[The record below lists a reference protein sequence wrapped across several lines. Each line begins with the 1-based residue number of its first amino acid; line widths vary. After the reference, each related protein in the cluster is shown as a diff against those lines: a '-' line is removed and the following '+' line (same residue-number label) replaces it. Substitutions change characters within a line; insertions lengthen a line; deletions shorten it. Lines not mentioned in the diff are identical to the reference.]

1 MRINHNIAA
10 LNTYRQLNT
19 NSANGSKALEKLSS
33 GLRINKAGD
42 DAAGLAISEKMR
54 AQIRGLDQAS
64 RNAQDGISMIQT
76 GEGALNETHSILQ
89 RMREL
94 ANQAANDT
102 NVNIDRDEIQ
112 KEINQLTSEIN
123 RIGNTTEFNTQ
134 KLLNG
139 GINKA
144 AVTTNTKGVAVA
156 QGMAE
161 LTVNTSS
168 VGGVHFDVDVD
179 TESMS
184 AATATHTFD
193 LDGAGTNNLTINFG
207 AENGSMGNTVKVIF
221 ADAGDDT
228 LAMSVSSDGSNT
240 ITISLADTTSG
251 NNSAANIEAL
261 LQGFDYTGTDL
272 AAVAFTGFDKTA
284 ITATGT
290 AGIVSGDLDAGVTGT
305 ATALSGGVTE
315 QKGVYDFQMSDEFLA
330 TLQDGNTISIGGLN
344 FTAKAEG
351 AVAGDGE
358 FNIVAGDANAT
369 LTSIKAAVDAS
380 TLVAGGGRF
389 DAAVVVGNTLTLTEA
404 DGEVVGADLSDVTA
418 NGETLGD
425 YTLEISKMFKAG
437 EQITFGGETFK
448 AVTSG
453 AVAAN
458 GLFEAGSSVESQAE
472 SLKAA
477 VEAKLG
483 ARFTV
488 TLEDNKLNLV
498 EKAGQARGE
507 DIAVT
512 KTGNVEGTISFKHV
526 ANSST
531 GTAAVWN
538 SGAVS
543 ALGDDN
549 TGTFTF
555 NGVTV
560 NVSSAAAPVAVSS
573 DAATK
578 SVSITIAN
586 GATNAAQTATAILN
600 ALNDYKANGG
610 TELADFTFGGG
621 ATGITITD
629 ATVDGIAKNGDNNNS
644 LIIGA
649 TGDVVIGST
658 TNAAQLTTLGKDAVK
673 AKYTMDITN
682 GFKANETVEIGGM
695 TFKGVAGEANA
706 LLGEFSIDG
715 TKSAQAESLK
725 AALEANTALS
735 HRYAVTVND
744 AKITLTEKTAG
755 QETKALEAPTSRLTQ
770 GTAGVYTFKAQ
781 TASAGQAYSIDGV
794 SINVVN
800 DAAKYRE
807 EIAAGTAMLAADNLN
822 DVAANLRAAINANAT
837 LSEKYAASG
846 TGDSITLTQQAGAE
860 SATEPT
866 VTVGNQGANGKFV
879 ANFQIGANTGQS
891 MTVEIADMR
900 SVALGISGSESGTA
914 VTAKNGKVASYV
926 TNANVSNGTD
936 NASVEF
942 ALDVSDH
949 TKASAAVSVIQDA
962 IDKVSAQRSQLGAYQ
977 NRLEHTINNL
987 GTSSENM
994 TAAESRIRDVDMAK
1008 EMMEFTKNNILSQ
1021 AAQAMLAQ
1029 ANQQPQG
1036 VLQLL
1041 R

>member
-144 AVTTNTKGVAVA
+144 AVTTNTQGVAVA

-168 VGGVHFDVDVD
+168 AIEAQVGGVTVGQD
-179 TESMS
+179 TASVRESLGR
-184 AATATHTFD
+184 TE
-193 LDGAGTNNLTINFG
+193 I
-207 AENGSMGNTVKVIF
+207 
-221 ADAGDDT
+221 
-228 LAMSVSSDGSNT
+228 
-240 ITISLADTTSG
+240 
-251 NNSAANIEAL
+251 
-261 LQGFDYTGTDL
+261 
-272 AAVAFTGFDKTA
+272 A
-284 ITATGT
+284 ITAALVDGKTLTIDGFAAITFLDDGSGNIESDVANT
-290 AGIVSGDLDAGVTGT
+290 AGLQ
-305 ATALSGGVTE
+305 ATALMNYINGETGAGEIGEKYTASVEGTSLILTQNAGFGSATHAPAAVGGGAGAGAITVTE
-315 QKGVYDFQMSDEFLA
+315 DLEGAAAQQGVYTLTIDAALA
-330 TLQDGNTISIGGLN
+330 AGESVTIGGQT
-344 FTAKAEG
+344 FTFGSGADFDVNTDTANTADLQADALRTLINADPTLSARFE
-351 AVAGDGE
+351 AVADP
-358 FNIVAGDANAT
+358 AAN
-369 LTSIKAAVDAS
+369 V
-380 TLVAGGGRF
+380 
-389 DAAVVVGNTLTLTEA
+389 LTLTETA
-404 DGEVVGADLSDVTA
+404 GQEAGAILVGAEHPAQTA
-418 NGETLGD
+418 GD
-425 YTLEISKMFKAG
+425 YTLEISTMFKAG

-448 AVTSG
+448 AVTTG

-458 GLFEAGSSVESQAE
+458 GQFEAGSSVESQAE

-483 ARFTV
+483 TRFTV

-498 EKAGQARGE
+498 EKVGQATGT
-507 DIAVT
+507 DIAIT

-526 ANSST
+526 AESST

-560 NVSSAAAPVAVSS
+560 NVSSAAAPVGVSS

-586 GATNAAQTATAILN
+586 GATSDAQTATAILN

-682 GFKANETVEIGGM
+682 GFKANETVELGGM

-744 AKITLTEKTAG
+744 AKITLTERTAG
-755 QETKALEAPTSRLTQ
+755 QETAALTAPTSRLTQ
-770 GTAGVYTFKAQ
+770 GTAGAYTFKAQ
-781 TASAGQAYSIDGV
+781 TVSAGQAFSIDGV

-800 DAAKYRE
+800 DATKYRE
-807 EIAAGTAMLAADNLN
+807 EIAAGTAMMAADNLN
-822 DVAANLRAAINANAT
+822 DVAANLRAAINANTT

-846 TGDSITLTQQAGAE
+846 TGDSIKLTQQVGAE

-866 VTVGNQGANGKFV
+866 VTIGNQGANGKFV

-926 TNANVSNGTD
+926 TSANVSNGTD